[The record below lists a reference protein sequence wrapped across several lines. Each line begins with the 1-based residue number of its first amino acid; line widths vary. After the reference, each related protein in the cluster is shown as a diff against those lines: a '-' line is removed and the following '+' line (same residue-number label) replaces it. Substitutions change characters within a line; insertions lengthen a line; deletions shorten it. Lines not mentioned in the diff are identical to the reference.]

1 MNREQKRIWIA
12 IGFFLFFVLIGVVL
26 YNAFPAPA
34 CLYDLPTGAW
44 ICVGG

>member
-26 YNAFPAPA
+26 YNAFPGPICTYA
-34 CLYDLPTGAW
+34 LESGAW
-44 ICVGG
+44 VCGG